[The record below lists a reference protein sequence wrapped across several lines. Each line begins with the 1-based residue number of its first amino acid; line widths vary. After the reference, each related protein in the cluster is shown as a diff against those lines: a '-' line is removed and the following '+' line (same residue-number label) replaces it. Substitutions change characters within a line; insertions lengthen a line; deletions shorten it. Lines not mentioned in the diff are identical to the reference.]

1 METYW
6 YQLQGRPGDK
16 FLFWALNVA
25 FAAALFFYLRGE
37 SENAPYVLAFAGIV
51 QAANVLVTYFSKEQR
66 RKRV

>member
-16 FLFWALNVA
+16 GLFWGLNFILLLA
-25 FAAALFFYLRGE
+25 IIFILTGE
-37 SENAPYVLAFAGIV
+37 TENAPWVAAAAAVV
-51 QAANVLVTYFSKEQR
+51 QGFNVGVTYFSKEQR